1 MPTISDKNTVKAV
14 AKAFV
19 NNGRNKEEALVSVG
33 YKKSYARSQGKQLW
47 ERPTVIEAILREERR
62 LAALIDVSTSEV
74 IKELRRYAFK
84 DDADAITEA
93 NTGDRLRAL
102 ELLGKH
108 KAMFKDVVQDGR
120 DRAPRPESDEQV
132 IQASEA
138 RRRLFKLSNNN
149 KTEPS
154 N

>member
-1 MPTISDKNTVKAV
+1 MPTISDKNTVKAI

-47 ERPTVIEAILREERR
+47 ERPTVIDAILREERR

-74 IKELRRYAFK
+74 IKELRKYAFV
-84 DDADAITEA
+84 DDDNAFEA
-93 NTGDRLRAL
+93 NNTERLRAL

-108 KAMFKDVVQDGR
+108 KAMFKDVLQNDR
-120 DRAPRPESDEQV
+120 DRAPRPESEEQ
-132 IQASEA
+132 IIAASEA
-138 RRRLFKLSNNN
+138 KRLQFKLS
-149 KTEPS
+149 KE
-154 N
+154 